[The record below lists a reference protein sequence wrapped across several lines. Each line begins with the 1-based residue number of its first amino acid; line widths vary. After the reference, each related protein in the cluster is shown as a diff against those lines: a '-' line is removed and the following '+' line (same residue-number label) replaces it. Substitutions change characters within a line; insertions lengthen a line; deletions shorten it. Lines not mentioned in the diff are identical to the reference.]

1 MLRPLLQVDIQ
12 ILRRILIVHV
22 LRHVKVD
29 AADKI
34 DRLFERLQIDEHIAV
49 DRKAEQ
55 AVQARGKPFHAV
67 RTAARVN
74 RVDLHKS
81 PAPGR
86 DRGIAPG
93 IDRSATVCVF
103 ASRWGDDDGV
113 GAVAIAVGAADENVI
128 HAVAQRLGL
137 LGGHVLLRLLLRLK
151 LLRCDWNGGRLR
163 RFFLGGRLRLG
174 ERRTLHRL
182 HQQLPRRKTR
192 FRRLPARSP
201 PRSAPCV
208 YRAAART
215 FLYAPHGGDCQIASF
230 RVPFGF
236 G

>member
-34 DRLFERLQIDEHIAV
+34 DGLLERLQIDEHIAV

-86 DRGIAPG
+86 DRGIAQ
-93 IDRSATVCVF
+93 DRQKRDRVRV
-103 ASRWGDDDGV
+103 RIQMGDDDGV
-113 GAVAIAVGAADENVI
+113 GAITVAVCAADEDI
-128 HAVAQRLGL
+128 IDTVAQRLGL

-163 RFFLGGRLRLG
+163 RFFLGGRLRLPA
-174 ERRTLHRL
+174 RRAPDAPPASPAASTP
-182 HQQLPRRKTR
+182 QTR

-208 YRAAART
+208 YRATART
-215 FLYAPHGGDCQIASF
+215 FCMRRTAAIAK
-230 RVPFGF
+230 
-236 G
+236 

>member
-12 ILRRILIVHV
+12 ILRGVLIVHV

-29 AADKI
+29 AADKVNG
-34 DRLFERLQIDEHIAV
+34 LLERLQIDEHIAV

-86 DRGIAPG
+86 DRGIAR
-93 IDRSATVCVF
+93 DRQKRDRVRV
-103 ASRWGDDDGV
+103 RIQMGDDDGV

-163 RFFLGGRLRLG
+163 RFFLGGRLRLRLG

-182 HQQLPRRKTR
+182 HQQLPRRE
-192 FRRLPARSP
+192 
-201 PRSAPCV
+201 
-208 YRAAART
+208 RAS
-215 FLYAPHGGDCQIASF
+215 GDCQHDHRRDQRRACTARQRGLFCMRRTAAIAK
-230 RVPFGF
+230 
-236 G
+236 

>member
-1 MLRPLLQVDIQ
+1 M
-12 ILRRILIVHV
+12 
-22 LRHVKVD
+22 
-29 AADKI
+29 
-34 DRLFERLQIDEHIAV
+34 
-49 DRKAEQ
+49 
-55 AVQARGKPFHAV
+55 QARGKPFHAV

-86 DRGIAPG
+86 DRGIAR
-93 IDRSATVCVF
+93 DRQKRDRVRV
-103 ASRWGDDDGV
+103 RIQMGDDDGV

-163 RFFLGGRLRLG
+163 RFFLGGRLRLRLG
-174 ERRTLHRL
+174 ERRTL
-182 HQQLPRRKTR
+182 QPASPAASTPRTR

-208 YRAAART
+208 YRATART

>member
-34 DRLFERLQIDEHIAV
+34 DGLLERLQIDEHIAV

-86 DRGIAPG
+86 DRGIAR
-93 IDRSATVCVF
+93 DRQKRDRVRV
-103 ASRWGDDDGV
+103 RIQMGDDDGV
-113 GAVAIAVGAADENVI
+113 SAVAIAVGAADENVI

-163 RFFLGGRLRLG
+163 RFFLGGRLRLRLG
-174 ERRTLHRL
+174 ERWTLHRL
-182 HQQLPRRKTR
+182 HQQLPRRK
-192 FRRLPARSP
+192 
-201 PRSAPCV
+201 
-208 YRAAART
+208 RAS
-215 FLYAPHGGDCQIASF
+215 GDCQHDHRRDQRRACTARQRGLFCMRRTAAIAK
-230 RVPFGF
+230 
-236 G
+236 